1 MKTRPGLP
9 MYNPPG
15 TPSVSPASTSPDP
28 SIASVSDLANVPTA
42 GVLFYG
48 AIRTW
53 INSDTGAYEVWRL
66 LAGTDA
72 SGPGVQRPVDFNAST
87 NALVWYKAGS

>member
-9 MYNPPG
+9 TYNPPG
-15 TPSVSPASTSPDP
+15 APSVSPASTSPDP

-42 GVLFYG
+42 GVLFSG

-72 SGPGVQRPVDFNAST
+72 SGPGVQRPADYSAG
-87 NALVWYKAGS
+87 APLVWYRAGS